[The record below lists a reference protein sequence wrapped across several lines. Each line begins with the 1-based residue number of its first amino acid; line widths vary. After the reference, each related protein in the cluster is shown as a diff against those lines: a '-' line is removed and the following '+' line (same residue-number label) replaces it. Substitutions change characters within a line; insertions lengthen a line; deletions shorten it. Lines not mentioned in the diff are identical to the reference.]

1 MPHLKADA
9 LEEDPQGMAFL
20 KDCLAARPIGV
31 SKEQPTAASPRRMR
45 RSRAR
50 LDRQELLSAP
60 LVRLAR

>member
-20 KDCLAARPIGV
+20 KDCLARPVGV
-31 SKEQPTAASPRRMR
+31 SKEQPTGASARRMR
-45 RSRAR
+45 RSRAK
-50 LDRQELLSAP
+50 LDRQDLLSAP